1 MFEAMLR
8 WRRTQHVEELYTRF
22 DFAERP
28 EFLRAYP
35 QGRSPKR
42 TDPMCRRAEPLV
54 PRRLTPEQE
63 VHSCQ
68 IRRPPLCASGMAGAD
83 DVPRAP
89 NPASHPALRP
99 ARPVHAKKEAK
110 RITLSLGAGYHGL
123 DKEGRPIYI
132 QMVGAVDVRALA
144 KITRP
149 ERVVYSHIQA
159 GGGKPWT
166 QEPTLP
172 ALSLCLLQL
181 LTPGPLAAALDPR
194 HKCRAPFPRSTQG
207 YEYLMREILPAC
219 SKLAG
224 RRVDKG
230 FGIMDAKGL
239 GLGTLTGEVRH
250 VMRATTQLTQVGN
263 PSDPDRT
270 NSAFWGAG
278 SASVCVLWLAGHGGL
293 VGAASVPA
301 GQLSRDQRSARHH
314 QRTVHLQGERS
325 SGHDLSR
332 GTFSRLGVHWPYRA
346 SVDRR
351 GAVEQRRRVDGAR
364 PESRFPACSL
374 AICSI
379 GEAQSAPSW
388 RASVAYP
395 PFGGHR
401 GEACESPT
409 LHWSPLPAAAACR
422 PSLPSC
428 DPC

>member
-1 MFEAMLR
+1 MCQELPILH
-8 WRRTQHVEELYTRF
+8 RTPLF
-22 DFAERP
+22 GLP
-28 EFLRAYP
+28 
-35 QGRSPKR
+35 GRYMQR
-42 TDPMCRRAEPLV
+42 
-54 PRRLTPEQE
+54 
-63 VHSCQ
+63 
-68 IRRPPLCASGMAGAD
+68 RRPSESPCPLAQGITGWTRRD
-83 DVPRAP
+83 DRSTSRWSA
-89 NPASHPALRP
+89 
-99 ARPVHAKKEAK
+99 
-110 RITLSLGAGYHGL
+110 
-123 DKEGRPIYI
+123 
-132 QMVGAVDVRALA
+132 
-144 KITRP
+144 
-149 ERVVYSHIQA
+149 
-159 GGGKPWT
+159 PWT
-166 QEPTLP
+166 CGPLQRSRGPRGSSTRTSRQEGESPGLKSP
-172 ALSLCLLQL
+172 PCRLSLSLCLLQL